1 MLLNGGW
8 SSVLVFNAPLVHV
21 SFFFLLS
28 LSFFLCVIYAVMAAL
43 ENEVLRNPKPSL
55 VDRSALELST
65 DKLVPPDIY
74 VDRALLRA
82 RVEYDDV
89 CEADVQVRGHKSSW
103 SDFTDSDMDLVV
115 EAKARIQDL
124 QKEAET
130 LEEAYRNYQQRAVH
144 STISHLL
151 PPRTISLQ
159 PAHPLH
165 HLDSHLRK
173 HISPHSHT
181 HSTHKSKVSHTP
193 SQQTIRTLSSLIPPA
208 QPRVT
213 FSEDQNQPVS
223 TVSTDDGLSL
233 ATQCLFM
240 KDGGPQ
246 DGSSS
251 PSRPLSSR
259 LNSSSGKKLQR
270 EISEG
275 I

>member
-1 MLLNGGW
+1 MLLL
-8 SSVLVFNAPLVHV
+8 SMFLF
-21 SFFFLLS
+21 SFFSVS
-28 LSFFLCVIYAVMAAL
+28 LFFCVIHAVMVAL

-55 VDRSALELST
+55 VDRSVLELSA

-82 RVEYDDV
+82 RMEYDDV
-89 CEADVQVRGHKSSW
+89 CKADVQARGHKSSW
-103 SDFTDSDMDLVV
+103 SDFPDSDMDLVV
-115 EAKARIQDL
+115 EAKARIQEL
-124 QKEAET
+124 QEEAET

-159 PAHPLH
+159 PAHPLP

-193 SQQTIRTLSSLIPPA
+193 SQQTIRTLSSVIPPA

-213 FSEDQNQPVS
+213 FSEDYNQPVS

-233 ATQCLFM
+233 ATRSLFM

-275 I
+275 T